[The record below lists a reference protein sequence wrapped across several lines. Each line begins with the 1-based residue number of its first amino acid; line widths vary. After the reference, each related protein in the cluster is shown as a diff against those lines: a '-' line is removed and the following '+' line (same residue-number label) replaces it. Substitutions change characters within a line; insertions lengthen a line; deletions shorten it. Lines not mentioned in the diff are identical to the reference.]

1 MKNFITSVPAQ
12 NTAPKGFKADVIDQ
26 IVLLRNFSRLLGV
39 ELSLVESKHL
49 VEANQSLIQTAHDFV
64 SFVENVVNS
73 RK

>member
-1 MKNFITSVPAQ
+1 MKTFITSVPVQ
-12 NTAPKGFKADVIDQ
+12 NIAPKGFKADVIDQ

-39 ELSLVESKHL
+39 ELSLVESRHL

-64 SFVENVVNS
+64 SFVENVVSS